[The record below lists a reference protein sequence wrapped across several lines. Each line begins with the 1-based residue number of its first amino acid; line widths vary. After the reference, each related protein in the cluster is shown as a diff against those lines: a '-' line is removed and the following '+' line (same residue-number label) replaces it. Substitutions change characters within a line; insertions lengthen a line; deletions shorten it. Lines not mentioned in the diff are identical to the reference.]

1 MKVATG
7 LALLPVALTVMT
19 IAPAMACGP
28 MATVQ
33 FMESSPQDRFEIVN
47 NSADDWTVAYLELML
62 DGSAGGLIFDTEG
75 GGPGTSMY
83 QPFGTGPS
91 DIEALVPP
99 TVGDGETALTLE
111 FAGFDPGHRFVFTID
126 VDDTLPYSADGR
138 QRVTDSEI
146 DGALAKALFHAP
158 DGQEMALEGHFGP
171 DGIAIVSGLAC
182 S

>member
-1 MKVATG
+1 MNFAIGLTGVPAALAATMTVP
-7 LALLPVALTVMT
+7 AL
-19 IAPAMACGP
+19 ACGP

-33 FMESSPQDRFEIVN
+33 FIESSPQDRFEIVN
-47 NSADDWTVAYLELML
+47 NSADDWSVARLELML
-62 DGSAGGLIFDTEG
+62 DGSAGALIFDTAG

-99 TVGDGETALTLE
+99 TVGDGDTALTLE

-126 VDDTLPYSADGR
+126 VDDTLPFSANGR